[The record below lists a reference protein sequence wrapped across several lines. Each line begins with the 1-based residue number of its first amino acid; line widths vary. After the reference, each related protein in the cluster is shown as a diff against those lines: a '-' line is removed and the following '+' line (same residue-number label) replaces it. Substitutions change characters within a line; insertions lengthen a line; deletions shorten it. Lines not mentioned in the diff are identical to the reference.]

1 MRKTILKVAAAI
13 TLCCVSSA
21 LLAQNGGRTPP
32 PPNGAGQNP
41 PPVLAGGGQNPPP
54 PGADGQI
61 PPPPNAGNP
70 NPPPA
75 RALGPAPEPEE
86 NPITEAKRVLGKIL
100 FWDEQ
105 LSSDD
110 KVACGTCH
118 KPAAG
123 GADNRLALNPGF
135 DRIFGT
141 ADDIT
146 GSPGIQAL
154 DADGNPLND
163 PLFGH
168 TPQVT
173 GRATP
178 SFLTAMFADRLF
190 WDGRAVDEFVD
201 PLDASTVVIAAGG
214 ALENQALGPLLSTVE
229 MAQSGRTWQ
238 DVTDKLAVATPLAL
252 ARNIPA
258 DMQDALQGETS
269 YPQLFAAA
277 FADEAI
283 TPARIAMAIAT
294 YERTLVPNDT
304 PWDQFVAGDATAMT
318 ADQIAGW
325 DLFRTQTPCG
335 NCHRPPLFSDNNF
348 RNIGLRPSVED
359 LGEFEVTG
367 RNNDRGDFKTP
378 SLRNVGLRLALMHVG
393 WITSVSDALD
403 FYNAGTNATG
413 HVQFT
418 EDQSG
423 IPNSNLEIN
432 EINVFGDDPVRRG
445 QLIDFLVNG
454 LTDARVA
461 QERFPFDRP
470 TLASEEELLTP
481 SVASIAGINSDGT
494 PTAAFFSG
502 SVVGSESVLD
512 TLNTESFRASEALA
526 ITGRIEVDP
535 LDIGQQADVFC
546 VIIRD
551 GRYFALNA
559 NGVYLPWNGDTA
571 TLPLLKSIDNL
582 GAVESIAIAGGIGRM
597 RGEIELYF
605 GYQSEGRILRYN
617 SEPLRFKV
625 D

>member
-1 MRKTILKVAAAI
+1 
-13 TLCCVSSA
+13 
-21 LLAQNGGRTPP
+21 
-32 PPNGAGQNP
+32 
-41 PPVLAGGGQNPPP
+41 
-54 PGADGQI
+54 
-61 PPPPNAGNP
+61 
-70 NPPPA
+70 
-75 RALGPAPEPEE
+75 
-86 NPITEAKRVLGKIL
+86 
-100 FWDEQ
+100 
-105 LSSDD
+105 
-110 KVACGTCH
+110 VACGTCH

-123 GADNRLALNPGF
+123 GADTRLALNPGF

-146 GSPGIQAL
+146 GSPGIRAL
-154 DADGNPLND
+154 DADGSPVND

-190 WDGRAVDEFVD
+190 WDGRAEDEFVD
-201 PLDASTVVIAAGG
+201 PLDASTVVIATGG
-214 ALENQALGPLLSTVE
+214 ALENQALGPLLSSVE
-229 MAQSGRTWQ
+229 MAQAGRTWQ
-238 DVTDKLAVATPLAL
+238 DVVDKLADVTPLAL
-252 ARNIPA
+252 ASNIPA
-258 DMQDALQGETS
+258 DMQDALQGGST

-277 FADEAI
+277 FADGEI

-304 PWDQFVAGDATAMT
+304 PWDQFVAGDANAMT
-318 ADQIAGW
+318 SDQIAGW

-348 RNIGLRPSVED
+348 RNIGLRPSAED

-378 SLRNVGLRLALMHVG
+378 SLRNVGLRRALMHVG
-393 WITSVSDALD
+393 WITDVSDAID

-418 EDQSG
+418 DDQSG

-470 TLASEEELLTP
+470 TLANEE
-481 SVASIAGINSDGT
+481 VAVSSPVATTIAGINSDGT
-494 PTAAFFSG
+494 PTAAVFSG
-502 SVVGSESVLD
+502 AVVGATPTAE
-512 TLNTESFRASEALA
+512 TESFFASEALA
-526 ITGRIEVDP
+526 LNARIEVDP
-535 LDIGQQADVFC
+535 VDVGQQADVFC
-546 VIIRD
+546 VIVRN
-551 GRYFALNA
+551 GRYFALTA
-559 NGVYLPWNGDTA
+559 DGIYQPWNGDTA
-571 TLPLLKSIDNL
+571 TLPRLKSIAML
-582 GAVESIAIAGGIGRM
+582 GLVENFAIAGGIGQM
-597 RGEIELYF
+597 RGEFEVFF
-605 GYQSEGRILRYN
+605 GYQSGSTALRYN
-617 SEPLRFKV
+617 SEPLRFIV
-625 D
+625 E